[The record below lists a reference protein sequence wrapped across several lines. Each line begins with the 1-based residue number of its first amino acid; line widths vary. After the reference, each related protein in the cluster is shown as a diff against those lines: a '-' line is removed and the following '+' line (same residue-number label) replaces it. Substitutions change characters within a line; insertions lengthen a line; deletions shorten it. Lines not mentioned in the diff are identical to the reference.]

1 MPFSR
6 SVVPLCPQREGAM
19 PGYQVKLETIPVAGL
34 AMQVRSLL
42 DKQQFHDPDGEAE
55 RIGISS
61 AAWPLFGLVWPS
73 ALVLAAHMQDAVLG
87 ERRILEVGC
96 GLGLAS
102 LSLHRRHGDVTASDC
117 HPLAGTFL
125 GENLRLNVLP
135 ALPYLHGDWA
145 AVNPA
150 LGLFDL
156 IIGSDVLYERNQPAA
171 LAAFIERHSQAA
183 MQVVIV
189 DPDRGNRPGFNRQMD
204 MLGFTREELKITHLP
219 DGSTPY
225 KGRVLSYLRKA
236 RPLLA

>member
-1 MPFSR
+1 
-6 SVVPLCPQREGAM
+6 M
-19 PGYQVKLETIPVAGL
+19 PGYQIKLETISVAGL

-73 ALVLAAHMQDAVLG
+73 ALVLAAHLQDAVLG

-117 HPLAGTFL
+117 HPLAGSFL
-125 GENLRLNVLP
+125 AENVRLNVLP
-135 ALPYLHGDWA
+135 ALPYRHGDWA
-145 AVNPA
+145 AVNA
-150 LGLFDL
+150 ELGRFDL
-156 IIGSDVLYERNQPAA
+156 IIGSDVLYERDQPAA

-183 MQVVIV
+183 MEVVIV
-189 DPDRGNRPGFNRQMD
+189 DPDRGNRPDFNRQMD
-204 MLGFTREELKITHLP
+204 VLGFEREERKVSLLP
-219 DGSTPY
+219 DGTTPY
-225 KGRVLSYLRKA
+225 KGRILSYMRAA
-236 RPLLA
+236 RPLFA

>member
-1 MPFSR
+1 
-6 SVVPLCPQREGAM
+6 M

-55 RIGISS
+55 RLGISS
-61 AAWPLFGLVWPS
+61 ATWPLFGMVWPS
-73 ALVLAAHMQDAVLG
+73 ALVLAAHLQDAVLG
-87 ERRILEVGC
+87 QRRILEVGC
-96 GLGLAS
+96 GLALAS

-125 GENLRLNVLP
+125 GENLKLNALP

-145 AVNPA
+145 TVNTE

-156 IIGSDVLYERNQPAA
+156 IIGSDVLYERDQPGL

-183 MQVVIV
+183 MEVVIV
-189 DPDRGNRPGFNRQMD
+189 DPDRGNRAGFNRLMD
-204 MLGFTREELKITHLP
+204 TLGFDREELKVRQLP

-225 KGRVLSYLRKA
+225 KGRVLSYA
-236 RPLLA
+236 RAARRLPA

>member
-1 MPFSR
+1 
-6 SVVPLCPQREGAM
+6 M

-55 RIGISS
+55 RLGISS
-61 AAWPLFGLVWPS
+61 ATWPLFGMVWPS
-73 ALVLAAHMQDAVLG
+73 ALVLAAHLQDAVLG
-87 ERRILEVGC
+87 QRRILEVGC
-96 GLGLAS
+96 GLALAS

-125 GENLRLNVLP
+125 GENLKLNALP

-145 AVNPA
+145 TVNTE

-156 IIGSDVLYERNQPAA
+156 IIGSDVLYERDQPGL

-183 MQVVIV
+183 MEVVIV
-189 DPDRGNRPGFNRQMD
+189 DPDRGNRAGFNRLMD
-204 MLGFTREELKITHLP
+204 TLGFDREELKVRQLP

-225 KGRVLSYLRKA
+225 KGRVLSYA
-236 RPLLA
+236 RAARRLPT

>member
-1 MPFSR
+1 
-6 SVVPLCPQREGAM
+6 M

-55 RIGISS
+55 RLGISS
-61 AAWPLFGLVWPS
+61 ATWPLFGMVWPS
-73 ALVLAAHMQDAVLG
+73 ALVLAAHLQDAVLG
-87 ERRILEVGC
+87 PRRILEVGC
-96 GLGLAS
+96 GLALAS

-117 HPLAGTFL
+117 HPLAGAFL
-125 GENLRLNVLP
+125 GENLKLNALP
-135 ALPYLHGDWA
+135 VLPYLHGDWA
-145 AVNPA
+145 TVNTE

-156 IIGSDVLYERNQPAA
+156 IIGSDVLYERDQPGL

-183 MQVVIV
+183 MEVVIV
-189 DPDRGNRPGFNRQMD
+189 DPDRGNRAGFNRLMD
-204 MLGFTREELKITHLP
+204 TLGFDREERKVWQLP

-225 KGRVLSYLRKA
+225 KGRVLSYARAA